1 MDALKAVLTRRS
13 IRSYSDNPIPKDKI
27 KTLLEAAMSAP
38 SAKNEQTWC
47 FVVLDEKQYL
57 KKIADSHPHADM
69 LRQADKAILVC
80 GDLKKEKTENYWMIN
95 CSAATENILIAA
107 RGLGIGSCWIG
118 IYPRAER
125 VRMMKE
131 IVELPDHVVPFALV
145 SLGYPTGKHREVN
158 RFDEAKVHYNKW

>member
-1 MDALKAVLTRRS
+1 MDALEAVLNRRS
-13 IRSYSDNPIPKDKI
+13 IRKYSDRSIPKDKI
-27 KTLLEAAMSAP
+27 NTLLEAAMNAP

-57 KKIADSHPHADM
+57 KKIAVSHPHADM
-69 LRQADKAILVC
+69 LKQADKAILVC
-80 GDLKKEKTENYWMIN
+80 GDLKREKTENYWMIN

-107 RGLGIGSCWIG
+107 HGLGIGSCWIG

-125 VRMMKE
+125 VNMIKE

-145 SLGYPTGKHREVN
+145 SLGYPDEKHRRVN
-158 RFDEAKVHYNKW
+158 RFDESRVHYNKW